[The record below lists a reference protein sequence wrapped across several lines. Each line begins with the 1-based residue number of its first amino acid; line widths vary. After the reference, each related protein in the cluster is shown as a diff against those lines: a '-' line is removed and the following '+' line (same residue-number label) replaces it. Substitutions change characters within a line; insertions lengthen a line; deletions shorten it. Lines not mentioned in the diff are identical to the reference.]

1 MNPQE
6 LRLGNIV
13 DLINRTQHVHLPIGA
28 QLKVVEIR
36 TFNCSLIQANEI
48 HAQTESETIAPY
60 SDVVG
65 IPLTYDLLERMGAE
79 QFEDVQR
86 IRIND
91 FFQIERN
98 MLGGV
103 YIVDNNGVSTGV
115 ALTGKYT
122 HCLQNLF
129 FALTGQEL
137 TLKPET
143 R

>member
-1 MNPQE
+1 MNAQE
-6 LRLGNIV
+6 LRIGNTVKCESYIATV
-13 DLINRTQHVHLPIGA
+13 D
-28 QLKVVEIR
+28 QLKHDSIVLRDTDGFEVYATYEDI
-36 TFNCSLIQANEI
+36 S
-48 HAQTESETIAPY
+48 
-60 SDVVG
+60 G

-91 FFQIERN
+91 FFQIEMN

-103 YIVDNNGVSTGV
+103 YIVDNNGFSTGV
-115 ALTGKYT
+115 ALIGKYT

-137 TLKPET
+137 TLKPLHP
-143 R
+143 